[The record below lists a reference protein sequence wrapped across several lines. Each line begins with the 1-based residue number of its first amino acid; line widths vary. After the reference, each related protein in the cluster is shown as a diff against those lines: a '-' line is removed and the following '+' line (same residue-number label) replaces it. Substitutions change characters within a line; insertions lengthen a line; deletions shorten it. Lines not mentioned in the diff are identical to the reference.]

1 MHKMA
6 IPHAQ
11 PIEPVSVFPLGER
24 LATAQTTTLVKTDAL
39 ELIRLVLPAGKKIDQ
54 HEVPGEITLQCLE
67 GKVHFRGETSE
78 CELTAGQLI
87 YVPGSEAHSLRAEI
101 DSSLLLTILLRH

>member
-1 MHKMA
+1 MA

-11 PIEPVSVFPLGER
+11 PIEPVNVHPLAEK

-39 ELIRLVLPAGKKIDQ
+39 ELIRLVLPAGKEIDR

-67 GKVHFRGETSE
+67 GRVRFHGEQSE

-87 YVPGSEAHSLRAEI
+87 YAPASEKHSLRAEA
-101 DSSLLLTILLRH
+101 DSSLLLTILLR